1 MRKLGFYFRDNICI
15 ACLQEYMIRQ
25 FLSPLHYTVLS
36 EFAFSGSNPVTL
48 NSYSMSTVWSR
59 LSSAALRL
67 TSEICMHCPKYN
79 LMICIKPEPVTAG
92 TNEDAVHMQ
101 YACRQCVNKNCSIF
115 RLFLAQCGPSSLFI
129 VRLSSWNIEKLM
141 CISRGHWI
149 ICFVQVF

>member
-101 YACRQCVNKNCSIF
+101 CVRKNCSRF

-129 VRLSSWNIEKLM
+129 VRLSS
-141 CISRGHWI
+141 
-149 ICFVQVF
+149 

>member
-36 EFAFSGSNPVTL
+36 EFVFSGSNPVTL
-48 NSYSMSTVWSR
+48 NSYSMSIVCSR

-92 TNEDAVHMQ
+92 TNEDAVQ
-101 YACRQCVNKNCSIF
+101 YFWHSVG
-115 RLFLAQCGPSSLFI
+115 RLLCLLYDGLRGI
-129 VRLSSWNIEKLM
+129 KKLM
-141 CISRGHWI
+141 CISRGH
-149 ICFVQVF
+149 